1 MKTQKKT
8 VDEIVSLKYELTT
21 HYQAWYEQMRRDD
34 TFYTQKYQVFPDGGA
49 PPDGY
54 EQVRPPSATQ
64 IIDMAADH
72 SAGNFPLIHVPRR
85 KETAQAQSQTTLM
98 EKAGQGFWYRC
109 IAKSPRN
116 PIRSWAQSGALRGAI
131 GASLLYVAD
140 AWPDKPL
147 PSEHGGTQSKDYKD
161 AFDEYEA
168 LARSAWPFKLDYI
181 DPLMMLP
188 DPETEGQT
196 YIIVA
201 FKDTAAAV
209 KRRWP
214 DWDWRINSTEAV
226 KPTDEVEFISYWDDT
241 YCSYIVS
248 GQGMDKGRALTS
260 AYDGVRK
267 HGYGF
272 LPYSFTA
279 GGYGSPFGKP
289 EDRYAG
295 LITRALDLLSL
306 EARRTTHLD
315 ALIGQQA
322 FPNIIKVQ
330 GLNLNK
336 TLGGYMTAPSGVKPS
351 EAIFESRPV
360 IPVQEIVIELQSI
373 RASIQR
379 ATLPDSLSSEPSK
392 SDESGYLRSLKIGTG
407 RSRIRSLS
415 DALER
420 TAEWATSGFYR
431 LVENKVKGPVSTWGK
446 NMGADDAFISI
457 GPDDIKG
464 HYEVYCSLTPSLP
477 QDDTTNIHNGT
488 TLYEHG
494 AIPIRDLL
502 ETYAGRENA
511 EELLKERIGEDIL
524 KSPEFM
530 AQLVKDSMAVTGVTG
545 GPIAAPGFASGPQ
558 GLGAG
563 GAPQMGANPLS
574 NAGVPN
580 VPTPPMAP
588 GSLQDSLNTINRSQH
603 AGANGPP
610 TAGPLQGI
618 QRGRA

>member
-1 MKTQKKT
+1 MSKRSKPTIE
-8 VDEIVSLKYELTT
+8 EIVALKYELTT
-21 HYQAWYEQMRRDD
+21 YYQRWKAQMLEDD
-34 TFYTQKYQVFPDGGA
+34 AFYTQQYSVSSSA
-49 PPDGY
+49 PPAAF

-85 KETAQAQSQTTLM
+85 KETADAQDQTTLM
-98 EKAGQGFWYRC
+98 EKAGQGFWYRS
-109 IAKSPRN
+109 IANNATN
-116 PIRSWAQSGALRGAI
+116 PLRAWAQSGALRGAI
-131 GASLLYVAD
+131 CGHLLYNAD

-147 PSEHGGTQSKDYKD
+147 PSEYGGISTQEYKD
-161 AFDEYEA
+161 ASDEYDA
-168 LARSAWPFKLDYI
+168 LSRSSWPFVLDAD
-181 DPLMMLP
+181 DPMYVLP
-188 DPETEGQT
+188 DPETEGRT
-196 YIIVA
+196 YIITA
-201 FKDTAAAV
+201 FKRPAAAV
-209 KRRWP
+209 KRAWP
-214 DWDWRINSTEAV
+214 EWDYRLPTSSEPIKA
-226 KPTDEVEFISYWDDT
+226 TDEVEFITYWDDT
-241 YCSYIVS
+241 YCAYIVS
-248 GQGMDKGRALTS
+248 GMGMDKGRALQS

-272 LPYSFTA
+272 LPYFFTA

-295 LITRALDLLSL
+295 LLTRAKDLLSL
-306 EARRTTHLD
+306 EARRMTHLD
-315 ALIGQQA
+315 AVVAQQA
-322 FPNIIKVQ
+322 FPWVIAAQGVQ
-330 GLNLNK
+330 LNME
-336 TLGGYMTAPSGVKPS
+336 LGGVTRVPSGMKVS
-351 EAIFESRPV
+351 DAVLELRPV
-360 IPVQEIVIELQSI
+360 VPIQEVVIELQNI
-373 RASIQR
+373 RAAIQR
-379 ATLPDSLSSEPSK
+379 ATLPDSLASEPSK

-407 RSRIRSLS
+407 RSRIRSLT

-457 GPDDIKG
+457 SPKDIKG
-464 HYEVYCSLTPSLP
+464 HYEVYCSLAPSLP

-511 EELLKERIGEDIL
+511 EELLKERIGEDVL
-524 KSPEFM
+524 KSPQFM
-530 AQLVKDSMAVTGVTG
+530 QQLIQDSMAVTGVTG
-545 GPIAAPGFASGPQ
+545 GPIAAPGFAAGPQ

-563 GAPQMGANPLS
+563 GAPQIGANPLS
-574 NAGVPN
+574 NAGIPN
-580 VPTPPMAP
+580 MPTPPNAP
-588 GSLQDSLNTINRSQH
+588 GSLAETQNIIGRNMH

-618 QRGRA
+618 QRGRG